1 MNRKEKNILKKL
13 LHTTLSP
20 AEKETLLS
28 RPSVDTH
35 FRKQWAD
42 APDFARQEKVDE
54 HKIWVKIYNQIW
66 GNKKKISG
74 MLYKFYRMVASIL
87 LLLGLSGGAYYWVSP
102 KATQVIYVT
111 TSGVRNIESVVLP
124 DGSTVQLGP
133 GSKLTYPDK
142 FVTEKRIV
150 ELSGQAFFEVAKDK
164 SKPFTVRSKDMEVT
178 ALGTAF
184 EVFNYD
190 EENKIETI
198 LLRGKVKVDLI
209 TTSGKIQRK
218 DIYLSPDEKLT
229 FARDNRNVI
238 IETVD
243 ADKYTSWR
251 SNGILSFENEK
262 LSMIIPRLEQW
273 YGRKI
278 ICRQD
283 LANTYRFTFKVR
295 DESLERI
302 LFILGKS
309 SPFTYREVGEN
320 YQLYLKR

>member
-1 MNRKEKNILKKL
+1 MNRNEKNILKKL
-13 LHTTLSP
+13 LYTTLSP
-20 AEKETLLS
+20 VEKETLLS

-35 FRKQWAD
+35 FREQWMD
-42 APDFARQEKVDE
+42 APDFARQEKVNE
-54 HKIWVKIYNQIW
+54 HKIWVKIYNEIW
-66 GNKKKISG
+66 GNKKKIP
-74 MLYKFYRMVASIL
+74 MILYKFYSIAASVL
-87 LLLGLSGGAYYWVSP
+87 LLLGLSGGAYYWVSH
-102 KATQVIYVT
+102 KTTQVMYIT

-133 GSKLTYPDK
+133 SSKLTYPDK
-142 FVTEKRIV
+142 FATGKRIV
-150 ELSGQAFFEVAKDK
+150 ELSGQAFFDVAKDK
-164 SKPFTVRSKDMEVT
+164 TKPFIVHSKDMEVT

-190 EENKIETI
+190 QENKIETI
-198 LLRGKVKVDLI
+198 LLQGKVKIDLT
-209 TTSGKIQRK
+209 TTSGKIHKK
-218 DIYLSPDEKLT
+218 DIYLSPNEKLT
-229 FARDNRNVI
+229 FIKDSRNVV

-278 ICRQD
+278 ICQKD
-283 LANTYRFTFKVR
+283 LADTYRFTFKVR
-295 DESLERI
+295 DESLKRI

-309 SPFTYREVGEN
+309 SPLTYREVGEN